1 MSIEATVKLRSGR
14 DRPIRGGHPWVLSGA
29 VESVAG
35 DPATGDVVN
44 VAAADGTALGRGFYA
59 GQARIRVR
67 MLTSDPEAPVDAALF
82 ARRIGRAVEVR
93 RRFGLPREDTT
104 VYRLIHSEGDRLPG
118 LVVDRYG
125 EYLVVQI
132 TVRGMERWR
141 DALAGALV
149 ALPGIRGAWL
159 RPVGK
164 RSDEEEVEAPAGTL
178 FGEAL
183 PERILVREN
192 GVRFRVDGTGGQK
205 TGHFADHRENR
216 ALVARL
222 ARGGRVLDAFTG
234 TGGFALA
241 AAVGGATDVTGIDSS
256 PTSLA
261 AAEENLRANRLD
273 PSAVRFGKEDVFR
286 ALRRLEGEGERYDLV
301 VLDPP
306 RMAASRR
313 EVKGALRGYKEL
325 NLRALRL
332 VADGGILATASCTGM
347 ISEDEFERTVRDAAF
362 DARRDFTV
370 HHRTG
375 QGPDHPWPL
384 AAGEGRYLKML
395 TGVVKQR

>member
-1 MSIEATVKLRSGR
+1 MATVHLRAGR
-14 DRPIRGGHPWVLSGA
+14 DRPVRGGHPWVLSGA
-29 VESVAG
+29 VASVAG
-35 DPATGDVVN
+35 DPATGDVVE
-44 VAAADGTALGRGFYA
+44 VAAADGSAIGRGFFA
-59 GQARIRVR
+59 GKARIRVR
-67 MLTSDPEAPVDAALF
+67 MLTADPEVVIDDGFF
-82 ARRIGRAVEVR
+82 ARRVERAVETR

-125 EYLVVQI
+125 EYLVVQV
-132 TVRGMERWR
+132 TVRGMERR
-141 DALAGALV
+141 REEVAGALA
-149 ALPGIRGAWL
+149 ALPGIRGALL
-159 RPVGK
+159 RTVGR
-164 RSDEEEVEAPAGTL
+164 RSGEEEVEASDGPL

-192 GVRFRVDGTGGQK
+192 GVRFRVDGAGGQK

-216 ALVARL
+216 ALVMRL

-241 AAVGGATDVTGIDSS
+241 AAVGGAEDVTGIDSS
-256 PTSLA
+256 PSSLA
-261 AAEENLRANRLD
+261 AAEENVRANRLD
-273 PSAVRFGKEDVFR
+273 AKRVRFVREDVFR
-286 ALRRLEGEGERYDLV
+286 ALRRLEGEGAAFDLV

-332 VADGGILATASCTGM
+332 VRDGGVLATASCTGM
-347 ISEDEFERTVRDAAF
+347 ISEAEFTRTVRDAAF
-362 DARRDFTV
+362 DAGRDFTI

-395 TGVVKQR
+395 TGVVRKH